1 MEGSQQIRME
11 GSQQIVE
18 LGASAVCVGCVS
30 MLSAIISRKCSR
42 TGGESGI
49 LAGLC
54 YACVRSIRCQK
65 PSYLPLVTFI
75 TPGTLATQK
84 RLINP
89 NRADYGVDCM
99 DSTFVVRPQTA
110 APSRHPATGFRS
122 GGGGGAGLFREL
134 DVGNLRVWFDEREQE
149 TGSSQTRLRR
159 AMQKHPH
166 SHREVKATAPGLDS
180 TRNFRAGG
188 WPNLN
193 L

>member
-1 MEGSQQIRME
+1 ME

-18 LGASAVCVGCVS
+18 LGASAVCVGCIS

-42 TGGESGI
+42 TGGESGT

-54 YACVRSIRCQK
+54 YACVRSIRCRK

-75 TPGTLATQK
+75 TSGTLATQK

-110 APSRHPATGFRS
+110 AHHDTPLQAFAAAAEEVRVFSESWMWEICVS
-122 GGGGGAGLFREL
+122 GSMS
-134 DVGNLRVWFDEREQE
+134 GNRKLGQAKPD
-149 TGSSQTRLRR
+149 
-159 AMQKHPH
+159 
-166 SHREVKATAPGLDS
+166 
-180 TRNFRAGG
+180 
-188 WPNLN
+188 
-193 L
+193 